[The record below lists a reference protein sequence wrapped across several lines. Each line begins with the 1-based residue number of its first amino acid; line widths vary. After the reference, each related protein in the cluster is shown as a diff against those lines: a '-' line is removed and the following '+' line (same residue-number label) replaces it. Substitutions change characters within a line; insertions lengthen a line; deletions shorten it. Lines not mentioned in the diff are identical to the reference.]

1 VNRAQPPQAFGATG
15 FFTCMIKALFP
26 DRTPDP
32 PAEPVEAAPE
42 PPAGP
47 DPFAELQVVLENE
60 RAVRERVLS
69 AARTQ
74 HFERQAQLDAWA
86 AELAERERLIGE
98 AHDELEHHRQELV
111 EQRTE
116 IVAEYS
122 RVQELSVDA
131 GTRVAELET
140 AARDRSEAELR
151 VATQSAAIGERERA
165 LDRDRTAFEAVRQQA
180 EARLAARE
188 LATSERDAAVAGRE
202 RIVRDREADFVT
214 EARRLDQRQSALRA
228 AEARL
233 RDAQIELE
241 RRQAALEETF
251 EQREALL
258 AEREADLSTRPDR
271 RPVPDVA
278 PIESDITVPF
288 TAA

>member
-1 VNRAQPPQAFGATG
+1 VNLGQPTQGFGVGG

-26 DRTPDP
+26 DRTPDQ

-47 DPFAELQVVLENE
+47 DPFAELQTALDHE

-98 AHDELEHHRQELV
+98 AHDELERHRQELV

-131 GTRVAELET
+131 GSRV
-140 AARDRSEAELR
+140 AELR
-151 VATQSAAIGERERA
+151 VATMSAAIAERERA
-165 LDRDRTAFEAVRQQA
+165 LERERAAFEAVRQQA

-233 RDAQIELE
+233 RDAHAELE
-241 RRQAALEETF
+241 RRRAELEEAF
-251 EQREALL
+251 EQREAVL
-258 AEREADLSTRPDR
+258 AEREADLTTRVHDR
-271 RPVPDVA
+271 PIPDVA
-278 PIESDITVPF
+278 PIEPDITVPF

>member
-1 VNRAQPPQAFGATG
+1 
-15 FFTCMIKALFP
+15 MIKALFP
-26 DRTPDP
+26 DRTPDRP
-32 PAEPVEAAPE
+32 DQPVEAAPE

-47 DPFAELQVVLENE
+47 DPFAELQTALEHE
-60 RAVRERVLS
+60 RAVCERVLS

-74 HFERQAQLDAWA
+74 HFERQGQLDTWA
-86 AELAERERLIGE
+86 AELAERERLIGL
-98 AHDELEHHRQELV
+98 AHDELERDRQELV

-151 VATQSAAIGERERA
+151 VATQIAGLGERERA
-165 LDRDRTAFEAVRQQA
+165 LERDRAAFDAVRQQA

-202 RIVRDREADFVT
+202 RVVRDREADFVT

-233 RDAQIELE
+233 HDAQAELE
-241 RRQAALEETF
+241 RRQAALEEAF
-251 EQREALL
+251 EQRDALL
-258 AEREADLSTRPDR
+258 AEREADVSSRVDE

-278 PIESDITVPF
+278 PIEPDITVPF

>member
-1 VNRAQPPQAFGATG
+1 VNLEQPTQGFGVGG

-26 DRTPDP
+26 DRTPDQ

-47 DPFAELQVVLENE
+47 DPFAELQTALEHE

-69 AARTQ
+69 TARTQ

-98 AHDELEHHRQELV
+98 AHDDLERHRQELV

-151 VATQSAAIGERERA
+151 VATMSAAIAERERA
-165 LDRDRTAFEAVRQQA
+165 LERERAAFEAVRQQA

-202 RIVRDREADFVT
+202 RIVRDREADFIT

-233 RDAQIELE
+233 RDAHSELE
-241 RRQAALEETF
+241 RRRAELEEAF
-251 EQREALL
+251 EQREAVL
-258 AEREADLSTRPDR
+258 AEREADLTTRGHDR
-271 RPVPDVA
+271 PIPDVA
-278 PIESDITVPF
+278 PIEPDITVPF

>member
-1 VNRAQPPQAFGATG
+1 
-15 FFTCMIKALFP
+15 MIKALFP
-26 DRTPDP
+26 DRTPDQP
-32 PAEPVEAAPE
+32 EAPVEAAPE

-47 DPFAELQVVLENE
+47 DPFAELQAALENE

-86 AELAERERLIGE
+86 AELAERDRLIGE
-98 AHDELEHHRQELV
+98 RHDELERDRLALV

-131 GTRVAELET
+131 GTRVAELES
-140 AARDRSEAELR
+140 ADRNRSEAELR
-151 VATQSAAIGERERA
+151 VATQTAALAERERA

-188 LATSERDAAVAGRE
+188 LGTSERDAAVAGRE
-202 RIVRDREADFVT
+202 RIVRDREGDFVT

-233 RDAQIELE
+233 RDSELELE
-241 RRQAALEETF
+241 RRRGAMEESF
-251 EQREALL
+251 EQRETVL
-258 AEREADLSTRPDR
+258 AQLEADLSRSVDQRPI
-271 RPVPDVA
+271 PDVA
-278 PIESDITVPF
+278 PIEPDIRVPF

>member
-1 VNRAQPPQAFGATG
+1 VKHAHAPQAFGATG

-26 DRTPDP
+26 DRTPDQP
-32 PAEPVEAAPE
+32 QQPVEATPE

-47 DPFAELQVVLENE
+47 DPFAELQVALENE

-98 AHDELEHHRQELV
+98 AHDELERHRQELV

-122 RVQELSVDA
+122 RVQELSAEA

-140 AARDRSEAELR
+140 VERDRSEIELR
-151 VATQSAAIGERERA
+151 VATQAAALSERERA
-165 LDRDRTAFEAVRQQA
+165 LDRDRVAFEAVRQQA

-233 RDAQIELE
+233 RDSQSELE
-241 RRQAALEETF
+241 RRRGTLEETF
-251 EQREALL
+251 EQREAIL
-258 AEREADLSTRPDR
+258 AEREADLATSVHD

-278 PIESDITVPF
+278 PIEPDIRVPF